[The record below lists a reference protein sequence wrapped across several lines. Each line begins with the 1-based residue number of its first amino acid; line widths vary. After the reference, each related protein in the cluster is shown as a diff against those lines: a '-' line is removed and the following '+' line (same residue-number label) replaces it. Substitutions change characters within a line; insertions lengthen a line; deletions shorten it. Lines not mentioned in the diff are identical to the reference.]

1 MCNMDGKEITF
12 EEWQKTVSATIRS
25 EKFWSLIAYQKGLYL
40 YDLLWEDTEE
50 WRKDER
56 GQALSKQITGS
67 ADSVCSNIEEGFGR
81 GYGKQF
87 LQFYLYSLGSARE
100 TKGRI
105 YRAKAFYSREILERR
120 LNLASEVVALILTEI
135 NRQKGR

>member
-1 MCNMDGKEITF
+1 MNEKELTF
-12 EEWQKTVSATIRS
+12 EEWHKTVHETIRA

-40 YDLLWEDTEE
+40 YDLLWNDTEE

-56 GQALSKQITGS
+56 GQILSKQIIGS
-67 ADSVCSNIEEGFGR
+67 ADSVCANIEEGFGR
-81 GYGKQF
+81 GLGKQ
-87 LQFYLYSLGSARE
+87 LVQFYVYSLGSARE

-105 YRAKAFYSREILERR
+105 YRAKAFYTLETLNKRI
-120 LNLASEVVALILTEI
+120 NLASEVVALILTEI

>member
-1 MCNMDGKEITF
+1 MDDKELTF
-12 EEWQKTVSATIRS
+12 EGWQKTVPEGIRS

-40 YDLLWEDTEE
+40 YNLLWQDTEE

-56 GQALSKQITGS
+56 GQILSKQIIGS
-67 ADSVCSNIEEGFGR
+67 SDSVCSNIEEGFGR
-81 GYGKQF
+81 GLGKQ
-87 LQFYLYSLGSARE
+87 LVQFYVYSLGSARE

-105 YRAKAFYSREILERR
+105 YRAKAFYTNGTLNHR

-135 NRQKGR
+135 NRQKGH

>member
-1 MCNMDGKEITF
+1 MDGNELTF
-12 EEWQKTVSATIRS
+12 EDWQKTIPASIRS
-25 EKFWSLIAYQKGLYL
+25 EKFWLLIAYQKALYL
-40 YDLLWEDTEE
+40 YDLLWQDTEA

-56 GQALSKQITGS
+56 GQTLSKQIIGS
-67 ADSVCSNIEEGFGR
+67 SDSICSNIEEGFGR
-81 GYGKQF
+81 GLGKQ
-87 LQFYLYSLGSARE
+87 LVLFYVYSLGSARE

-105 YRAKAFYSREILERR
+105 YRAKAFYSKETLQKR

>member
-1 MCNMDGKEITF
+1 MDENELSF
-12 EEWQKTVSATIRS
+12 EEWQKKVHETIRV

-40 YDLLWEDTEE
+40 YDLLWNDTEE

-56 GQALSKQITGS
+56 GQTLSKQIIGS
-67 ADSVCSNIEEGFGR
+67 SDSVCSNIEEGFGR
-81 GYGKQF
+81 GLGKQ
-87 LQFYLYSLGSARE
+87 LVQFYIYSLGSACE

-105 YRAKAFYSREILERR
+105 YRAKAFYTPEILNKR

>member
-1 MCNMDGKEITF
+1 MDGQELEF
-12 EEWQKTVSATIRS
+12 GEWQKTVPESIRS
-25 EKFWSLIAYQKGLYL
+25 ERFWSLIAYQKGLYL
-40 YDLLWEDTEE
+40 YNLLWHDTEE

-56 GQALSKQITGS
+56 GQALSKQIIAS
-67 ADSVCSNIEEGFGR
+67 SDSICSNIEEGFGR
-81 GYGKQF
+81 GLGKQ
-87 LQFYLYSLGSARE
+87 LIQFYVYSLGSARE

-105 YRAKAFYSREILERR
+105 YRAKAFYTPETLNQR

>member
-1 MCNMDGKEITF
+1 MEARELTF
-12 EEWQKTVSATIRS
+12 AEWQKTVPETIRS

-40 YDLLWEDTEE
+40 YNLLWQDTEE

-56 GQALSKQITGS
+56 GQTLAKQIIGS
-67 ADSVCSNIEEGFGR
+67 SDSICANIEEGFGR
-81 GYGKQF
+81 GLGKQ
-87 LQFYLYSLGSARE
+87 LIQFYVYSLGSARE

-105 YRAKAFYSREILERR
+105 YRAKAFYNSETLNQR